1 MCMSIENL
9 SAKKNGSGCTP
20 QPHPG
25 KTVPVC
31 VIVEKV
37 YDSCLQKECFPDV
50 SVHLPLIGG
59 PFTFVS
65 ATFLNGTIDPASI
78 ITTPIPST
86 LTARVQF
93 TIEIPY
99 SITLQNAI
107 GQVIIPNLVLT
118 VRKDIVLFFPPTP
131 TEFDF
136 NLRVETRTVVLGLPT
151 FTATTIELAIGSYVI
166 SKVTGCVQLQIPEFG
181 FCPIPEPCEEFIPF
195 NPCVDFEDSTPPDF
209 FPPQKETPTT

>member
-1 MCMSIENL
+1 MSIENL
-9 SAKKNGSGCTP
+9 SVKKDECGCTP
-20 QPHPG
+20 THPG

-50 SVHLPLIGG
+50 CITLPLIGG

-78 ITTPIPST
+78 ITTPIAST

-99 SITLQNAI
+99 SVTLQNPG
-107 GQVIIPNLVLT
+107 GQLVTTPNLLLT
-118 VRKDIVLFFPPTP
+118 INKDIVLYFPPTSS
-131 TEFDF
+131 EFDF
-136 NLRVETRTVVLGLPT
+136 NLRVETRTIVLGVPT
-151 FTATTIELAIGSYVI
+151 ITATTIELAIGSYVI
-166 SKVTGCVQLQIPEFG
+166 SKVTGCVQLQIPEYG
-181 FCPIPEPCEEFIPF
+181 FCPIPGPCEDFIPD
-195 NPCVDFEDSTPPDF
+195 NPCDNFEESEVPDF
-209 FPPQKETPTT
+209 FPPQEAPTV